1 MRAIYLDH
9 NATTRPAAEVV
20 EAVAE
25 AMRAD
30 WGNPSSVHRFGQHVR
45 AKVELARESV
55 ARLINAEAA
64 EIVFTSSGTESCN
77 LAIFGIAYREL
88 SRRAGE
94 QERKAAP
101 TPTLPRRAGGGGGP
115 HPSRDVI
122 VTTPVEHS
130 AVREAIER
138 LEKEGFTI
146 VRLPVSRAGLVT
158 PDDLASAMRSHDG
171 RVALISIIW
180 ANNETGVIQPLADL
194 VAAAKAIDRKALF
207 HTDAVQ
213 WVGKMPTDV
222 RVLGV
227 DLLSF
232 AGHKFHGPKGIGGL
246 FVRRG
251 VRLQSQI
258 VGGPHER
265 ERRGGTEDVPGII
278 GLGVAAEL
286 ALSRFS
292 NPTSPQRA
300 QPFGPEPLRVEG
312 RARGGQGESEESSSQ
327 RAPREAGEE
336 ADQSKSENLSVPC
349 VVSSLH
355 PAARAT
361 AARRDRLERL
371 ILERVPGSVVNG
383 ATDPSRR
390 MWNTTNIAFDRL
402 EAEAILM
409 GLSERGVCASAGAAC
424 SSGSL
429 DPSPILLAMGV
440 EERLAHGS
448 IRFSLAEETTDEEVD
463 AAVEVIAAVVQ
474 RLQRVLPVG

>member
-1 MRAIYLDH
+1 MRTIYLDH

-101 TPTLPRRAGGGGGP
+101 TPTLPRRAGGGGET

-130 AVREAIER
+130 AVREAMER
-138 LEKEGFTI
+138 LEKQGFTI

-213 WVGKMPTDV
+213 WVGKLPTDA
-222 RVLGV
+222 RALGV

-251 VRLQSQI
+251 VRLRPQI

-265 ERRGGTEDVPGII
+265 ERRGGTEDAPGII

-286 ALSRFS
+286 ALLRFE
-292 NPTSPQRA
+292 NGASPQRA
-300 QPFGPEPLRVEG
+300 Q
-312 RARGGQGESEESSSQ
+312 RARRGHGESEESSSQ

-336 ADQSKSENLSVPC
+336 ADQSNSENLSVPF

-355 PAARAT
+355 PDARAT
-361 AARRDRLERL
+361 AARRDRLERM

-383 ATDPSRR
+383 ATDPGRR
-390 MWNTTNIAFDRL
+390 MWNTSNIAFDRL

-429 DPSPILLAMGV
+429 DPSPILLAMGI